1 MEERKRGRH
10 WLINTV
16 SPSSSP
22 PLSPSAFRLRAMK
35 SEEVEAALR
44 ESGALLEGH
53 FLLASGRHSQ
63 FYVEKFRLLEQPL
76 LTSKLCAELARRF
89 QNDQIECV
97 VGPVTGGIILA
108 FEVAR
113 QLGIRAVYA
122 ERADDGKGFALRR
135 GFQLKPNERCLVVE
149 DIVTT
154 GGSAQKVVELV
165 RANGGEVVGVGLLVD
180 RSNGALQIDAP
191 RIESL
196 LEMQVQS
203 WAPDE
208 VPAWLNERFGS
219 ARKPGT
225 TR

>member
-1 MEERKRGRH
+1 M
-10 WLINTV
+10 N
-16 SPSSSP
+16 
-22 PLSPSAFRLRAMK
+22 PLDPA
-35 SEEVEAALR
+35 EVESALR

-53 FLLASGRHSQ
+53 FLLASGRHSGQ
-63 FYVEKFRLLEQPL
+63 YIEKFRLLEQPR
-76 LTSKLCAELARRF
+76 LTSRLCAEIARRYER
-89 QNDQIECV
+89 DGVECV

-113 QLGIRAVYA
+113 ILGVRAVYA

-135 GFQLKPNERCLVVE
+135 GFELKSGEKCLVVE

-180 RSNGALQIDAP
+180 RSNGALTLEAP
-191 RIESL
+191 RVEAL
-196 LEMQVQS
+196 LEMRVES
-203 WAPDE
+203 WAPGQQ
-208 VPAWLNERFGS
+208 PAWLEERYGA

-225 TR
+225 SR

>member
-1 MEERKRGRH
+1 MENE
-10 WLINTV
+10 I
-16 SPSSSP
+16 
-22 PLSPSAFRLRAMK
+22 LSPI
-35 SEEVEAALR
+35 EVEQALK

-63 FYVEKFRLLEQPL
+63 FYIEKFRLLEQPR
-76 LTSKLCAELARRF
+76 LTSKLCAEIARRF
-89 QNDQIECV
+89 ENDGIETV

-113 QLGIRAVYA
+113 ILGIRAVYA
-122 ERADDGKGFALRR
+122 ERAEDGAGFALRR
-135 GFQLKPNERCLVVE
+135 GFQLKAGEKCLVVE

-165 RANGGEVVGVGLLVD
+165 RQNGGKIVGCALLVD

-191 RIESL
+191 RVESL
-196 LEMQVQS
+196 LEMKVES
-203 WAPDE
+203 WAPGQE
-208 VPAWLNERFGS
+208 PSWLEEKYGA

-225 TR
+225 TK

>member
-1 MEERKRGRH
+1 
-10 WLINTV
+10 
-16 SPSSSP
+16 
-22 PLSPSAFRLRAMK
+22 MK
-35 SEEVEAALR
+35 PEEVEAALK

-63 FYVEKFRLLEQPL
+63 FYVEKFRLLEQPR
-76 LTSKLCAELARRF
+76 LTSNLCAELARRF
-89 QNDQIECV
+89 EQDGIECV

-113 QLGIRAVYA
+113 QLGVRAVYA
-122 ERADDGKGFALRR
+122 ERADDGKNFALRR

-165 RANGGEVVGVGLLVD
+165 RQNGGEVVGVGLLVD

-208 VPAWLNERFGS
+208 VPSWLEERLGP

-225 TR
+225 TK

>member
-1 MEERKRGRH
+1 M
-10 WLINTV
+10 
-16 SPSSSP
+16 
-22 PLSPSAFRLRAMK
+22 LSPN
-35 SEEVEAALR
+35 EVEAALR

-63 FYVEKFRLLEQPL
+63 FYIEKFRLLEQPR
-76 LTSKLCAELARRF
+76 LTSRLCAEIARRF
-89 QNDQIECV
+89 QNDGIECV

-113 QLGIRAVYA
+113 QLGVRAVYA
-122 ERADDGKGFALRR
+122 ERADDGTGFALRR
-135 GFQLKPNERCLVVE
+135 GVELKDGEKCLVVE

-165 RANGGEVVGVGLLVD
+165 RENGGEVVGAALLVD

-191 RIESL
+191 RVESL
-196 LEMQVQS
+196 LEMRVES
-203 WAPDE
+203 WAAGE
-208 VPAWLNERFGS
+208 EPAWLDEKYGA

-225 TR
+225 TK